1 MTRSVRITLSLV
13 LLGALSTA
21 FGCAER
27 RIYVTS
33 VPEGATVIINDVN
46 VGQTPVEVDFL
57 YYGRYDVRLSK
68 DGYEPILTSERI
80 KAPLWDWPGFDVVA
94 AAVPGKEK
102 KQVYW
107 HYELTPAET
116 NPDALIERAA
126 TLRERLSGTTVAQQP
141 ATEGAT
147 ADKPIVIDEMSDV
160 ETSTEELPPVVP
172 EPEEEGEGG
181 GDGDQ
186 DGSR

>member
-1 MTRSVRITLSLV
+1 MTRLLRLTL
-13 LLGALSTA
+13 LLAVFATV

-33 VPEGATVIINDVN
+33 QPEGATVIINDVN

-80 KAPLWDWPGFDVVA
+80 KAPLWDWPGLDVVA

-102 KQVYW
+102 KEVYW

-116 NPDALIERAA
+116 DPDALIGRAA
-126 TLRERLSGTTVAQQP
+126 TLRERLAGATAAQQP
-141 ATEGAT
+141 ASESEGAP
-147 ADKPIVIDEMSDV
+147 AGEPIVVDELSDV

-172 EPEEEGEGG
+172 ETEEEEGG
-181 GDGDQ
+181 GDQ
-186 DGSR
+186 DGNR